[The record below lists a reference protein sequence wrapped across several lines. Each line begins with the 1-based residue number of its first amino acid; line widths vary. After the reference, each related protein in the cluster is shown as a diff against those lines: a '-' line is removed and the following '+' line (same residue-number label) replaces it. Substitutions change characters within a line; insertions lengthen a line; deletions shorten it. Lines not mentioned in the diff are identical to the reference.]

1 MALPDTF
8 QESYSSEIALTTT
21 GFSTLANAATMT
33 SDAVDNSSLLY
44 EYIYLEIK
52 VGGTA
57 AATAWL
63 DARILASVDGGTD
76 YSSWTTP
83 LIILPGIDMSVDNPI
98 YHALFKAPQRW
109 KLAVKNNT
117 GAALDIGSASYQG
130 VKGTIID

>member
-1 MALPDTF
+1 MGLPDTF
-8 QESYSSEIALTTT
+8 QDLYSAEITLTTT

-44 EYIYLEIK
+44 DLILIEIK

-63 DARILASVDGGTD
+63 DVRILASIDGGTD
-76 YSSWTTP
+76 YSVWTTP
-83 LIILPGIDMSVDNPI
+83 YLILPGIDMSVDNPI
-98 YHALFKAPQRW
+98 YHALFKAPQYW

-117 GAALDIGSASYQG
+117 GAVLDIGSASYQG
-130 VKGTIID
+130 IKGQIID

>member
-8 QESYSSEIALTTT
+8 QDLYSAEIALTTT
-21 GFSTLANAATMT
+21 GFSTLANAATMI
-33 SDAVDNSSLLY
+33 SDAVDNSTLLY
-44 EYIYLEIK
+44 DLILLEIK

-63 DARILASVDGGTD
+63 DVRILASIDGGTD
-76 YSSWTTP
+76 YSVWTTP
-83 LIILPGIDMSVDNPI
+83 LLILPGIDMSVDNPV

-117 GAALDIGSASYQG
+117 GAVLDIGSASYQG
-130 VKGTIID
+130 IKGQVID